1 MEKKAKFIT
10 LEGIEGA
17 GKTTQLA
24 VIRHYLEEQGI
35 PVLTTRE
42 PGGSPVGERIR
53 TLLLDPSCKGMAVA
67 TEVLLL
73 FAARAEHIAHRI
85 RPALEQGTWVLC
97 DRFTDATYAYQG
109 GGRGVDLERIA
120 VLDAYVQGPMR
131 PDLTLL
137 FDLPVALGLAR
148 AGKRS
153 APDRFES
160 EVEGFFEGVRA
171 RYLAIAR
178 SHPQRVRLIDAGMS
192 VEQISAQV
200 REQIAGFLAEVGR

>member
-1 MEKKAKFIT
+1 MERKGKFIT

-24 VIRHYLEEQGI
+24 IARRYLEEQGI
-35 PVLTTRE
+35 QVLTTRE

-53 TLLLDPSCKGMAVA
+53 ALLLDPGYKGMAVA

-73 FAARAEHIAHRI
+73 FAARAEHIAHQI
-85 RPALEQGTWVLC
+85 RPALEQGVWVLC

-109 GGRGVDLERIA
+109 GGRGVDPERIA
-120 VLDAYVQGPMR
+120 TLEAYVQGPMR

-137 FDLPVALGLAR
+137 LDLPVATGLAR
-148 AGKRS
+148 AGTRS

-160 EVEGFFEGVRA
+160 EAQGFFEGVRA
-171 RYLAIAR
+171 RYLALAR
-178 SHPQRVRLIDAGMS
+178 SHPQRVRLIDAGMP
-192 VEQISAQV
+192 VEQVSAQV
-200 REQIAGFLAEVGR
+200 QKHIADFLAGGGQ